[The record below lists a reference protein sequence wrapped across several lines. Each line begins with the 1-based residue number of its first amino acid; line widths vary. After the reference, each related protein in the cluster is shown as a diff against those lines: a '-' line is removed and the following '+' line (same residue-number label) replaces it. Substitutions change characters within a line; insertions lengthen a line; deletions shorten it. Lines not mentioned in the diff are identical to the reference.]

1 METSIFGSPLFGTI
15 ICLILV
21 FALLSLLVSTLTE
34 ALNSYFK
41 ERGTLL
47 YNTLSRLFNDN
58 LNVNFGQ
65 LLYTHPMIK
74 NLKKDQCSL
83 PQYISAQMFSNALI
97 DTVGNYARDYAYD
110 EKSKRIVMQNSQLNI
125 FERFAAG
132 IDKMEHTD
140 LKLVLM
146 NMVEKCLDQTKNI
159 EKDTRPPNNELDLL
173 NQQLQQWFND
183 QMERTSGWYKTYMR
197 TRLFWISLVVALLL
211 NVDTINLFQTIYR
224 SPNLRAQLEP
234 IAENLADNYAKVG
247 SDTTLTSLQKAY
259 KAAAITQ
266 IVNDSAKI
274 DSSLIN
280 NTAKII
286 GQLKQLDSITKN
298 YDSSRVEALQKAS
311 GQIDQLASLG
321 LPLGWKTNQAP
332 LTYFKK
338 YKPRVSN
345 YFEFHKQGTFANI
358 ILYILGVLLTATAL
372 SFGAPFWFDLLLKA
386 VNIRRAGLKPSTD
399 QK

>member
-74 NLKKDQCSL
+74 NLKKDSCSL

-97 DTVGNYARDYAYD
+97 DTVGNYARNYAYD
-110 EKSKRIVMQNSQLNI
+110 EISKRIVMQNSQLNI

-132 IDKMEHTD
+132 VDKMEHTD

-159 EKDTRPPNNELDLL
+159 EKDIRPPNNELDLL
-173 NQQLQQWFND
+173 NLQLQQWFND

-259 KAAAITQ
+259 KAAAVTQ

-274 DSSLIN
+274 DSTLIN
-280 NTAKII
+280 NTAKFI

-298 YDSSRVEALQKAS
+298 YDSSRVAALQKAS

-338 YKPRVSN
+338 YKPKVSS

-386 VNIRRAGLKPSTD
+386 VNIRRAGAKPSTD